1 MDENPNE
8 ERSPLL
14 PLAQEPVKGQVPMPA
29 TGETP
34 PPQRGGAA
42 ASPATPSRHSKERLP
57 IPAFHA
63 WWVAAVFG
71 LSLLLYLGTVCRGVF
86 PGESALLTALHSG
99 AAPLPALTHPLWDAI
114 VRGLDRLPF
123 GTLSFRLSLFSAICG
138 AVAVA
143 LLFHLLVGFRTGL
156 SSAASRLRRT
166 VAGEEW
172 IPRAPQR
179 PGDSLLRH
187 APALI
192 GAILLAGSFP
202 LWFVST
208 RAHTGAF
215 GLALVLSSAALV
227 AWYHRSGRGGV
238 LLAAAV
244 VGGLSL
250 AETPTAVFL
259 TPATALWA
267 LVAMAGHGALVIP
280 LLTEGRR
287 AERHLALPLAGLGL
301 GLLSAATPILVRAA
315 FLLRDPAAEWADVAD
330 YGAALVEVFRAM
342 WIEIRALV
350 PKLGWL
356 LLAVSVVLPA
366 ILVGVSAFG
375 ERPGR
380 RWLPL
385 LTYGFASVFGVVIAF
400 DVPFTPWS
408 LFGLTPLYITPY
420 AVVALWTAAAAAG
433 FLRLWI
439 RDLGRT
445 DLPVWFS
452 RRDLSPMLRRR
463 VAGAFSALLGVA
475 VVVASVRHAA
485 PIRGAS
491 SDLFDSFAAGVLEEA
506 AGCEWIVSA
515 SPFEHVL
522 SVAARE
528 RGQRIRVLDARM
540 GRTPAYLRFVASS
553 FASDARLRGITDAG
567 VDAVLLDW
575 FAQGTGLTERVA
587 VLDLPDLWMIG
598 GYAAMPGRFVYR
610 GVPKLDPGALSDRM
624 ASLGVWTNRLAE
636 IRRQVEALPPAIAP
650 YGRWISVHAGRLLND
665 TGALCEDAGRTED
678 TLAAYGAAAAH
689 DPDNYS
695 VRRNRERLAREK
707 GRPEA
712 DTFKEDLDAVVRRF
726 GGRVDPA
733 MMSRIHGRIRDPGAA
748 MARGMRAAAGGQ
760 ADVALAELMEAVR
773 ISDDPATRMA
783 LAAVLEGRGDLGG
796 SRKIVAGV
804 SSRDPSYVPADVVGT
819 ALALQAGDLD
829 AAAEGIRRAASRPET
844 AAASGLLSILLEVVR
859 GDLKAASALVTR
871 LQSERPDDPALLS
884 MAAYVA
890 WRRGDA
896 EALRIADQALS
907 RRNIRLP
914 LVSVLV
920 AASEAAQGRRR
931 EARERLEETA
941 ARHPSY
947 TPAWDALLRLDYIE
961 RRQDMAR
968 EHVARI
974 LRLRPDHPLAN
985 HFLASFQLD
994 EGRLAEAEAAL
1005 RVALRGAPD
1014 DPSILNDLAW
1024 CLIGQGRPADA
1035 LPHAR
1040 RAAELDRDSAEIL
1053 DTLGLALMETGELQ
1067 EASEVLTRA
1076 VAMNPRNDAIRRHLE
1091 EVRIREA
1098 AAAAARRKPTDGST
1112 D

>member
-1 MDENPNE
+1 MDENPSKE
-8 ERSPLL
+8 LSPE
-14 PLAQEPVKGQVPMPA
+14 QPVARVPAGDGIPMPA
-29 TGETP
+29 AAETP
-34 PPQRGGAA
+34 PPKEGGRAG
-42 ASPATPSRHSKERLP
+42 SSGTPSLHRKERLP

-71 LSLLLYLGTVCRGVF
+71 LSLFLYLGTVCRGVF

-99 AAPLPALTHPLWDAI
+99 AAPLPALTHPLWGAV
-114 VRGLDRLPF
+114 VRLLDRLPF
-123 GTLSFRLSLFSAICG
+123 ATLSLRLSLFSAFCG

-143 LLFHLLVGFRTGL
+143 LLFHLLAGFRTGL
-156 SSAASRLRRT
+156 SSAASRRRRT

-179 PGDSLLRH
+179 RGDSLLRH

-215 GLALVLSSAALV
+215 GLALVLSGAVLV

-250 AETPTAVFL
+250 AETPTSIFL

-267 LVAMAGHGALVIP
+267 LVAMAGHGALVLP
-280 LLTEGRR
+280 FLTDGRR
-287 AERHLALPLAGLGL
+287 VERRIALPLAALGL
-301 GLLSAATPILVRAA
+301 TLLAAVVPILVRAA
-315 FLLRDPAAEWADVAD
+315 FLLGDPAAEWADVAD

-350 PKLGWL
+350 PRLGWI

-366 ILVGVSAFG
+366 VLVGVSAFG

-408 LFGLTPLYITPY
+408 IFGLTPLYITPY

-433 FLRLWI
+433 VLRLWI
-439 RDLGRT
+439 RDLERT

-452 RRDLSPMLRRR
+452 QRDLSPMMRRR
-463 VAGAFSALLGVA
+463 VAWGFSAALGAAVTVA
-475 VVVASVRHAA
+475 AVRHVA

-522 SVAARE
+522 SVVARG
-528 RGQRIRVLDARM
+528 RGERIRILDARM

-553 FASDARLRGITDAG
+553 FAGDPRLRGITDAG

-587 VLDLPDLWMIG
+587 VLDLPDLWMIS
-598 GYAAMPGRFVYR
+598 GYAAVPGRHVYR
-610 GVPKLDPGALSDRM
+610 GVPKLDSGVLSERM
-624 ASLGVWTNRLAE
+624 AFLGAWTNRLAGM
-636 IRRQVEALPPAIAP
+636 RRQVEALPPAIAP

-665 TGALCEDAGRTED
+665 TGTLCEDAGRTED
-678 TLAAYGAAAAH
+678 ALAAYGAAAAH

-712 DTFKEDLDAVVRRF
+712 DAFKEDLEAVVRRF

-748 MARGMRAAAGGQ
+748 MVRGIRAAAGGQ
-760 ADVALAELMEAVR
+760 TDVALAELMEAVR

-783 LAAVLEGRGDLGG
+783 LAAVMEGRGDIGG
-796 SRKIVAGV
+796 SREIVAGV
-804 SSRDPSYVPADVVGT
+804 SARDPSYVPADIVGT
-819 ALALQAGDLD
+819 ALALQAGDL
-829 AAAEGIRRAASRPET
+829 AAAAAGIQRAAARPET
-844 AAASGLLSILLEVVR
+844 AAASGFLSVLLEVAR
-859 GDLKAASALVTR
+859 EDLKAASALVTR

-896 EALRIADQALS
+896 DALRIADQALT
-907 RRNIRLP
+907 RRNIRIP

-1005 RVALRGAPD
+1005 RVALRGAPE

-1040 RAAELDRDSAEIL
+1040 RAAELSRDSAEIL

-1067 EASEVLTRA
+1067 EASSVLTRA
-1076 VAMNPRNDAIRRHLE
+1076 VGINPRNDAIRRHLE

-1098 AAAAARRKPTDGST
+1098 AAAATRRKTSGEPTN
-1112 D
+1112 